1 MKDSTF
7 MLTDDYYLFKEE
19 FEKVL
24 QNARKLNMDITE
36 AVLKDDSMIYQ
47 IVIDNNMVISMQRD
61 ISYNYTNKGFQD
73 AIEISTK
80 DERQSLSFI
89 INRNV
94 YKNNIYVFLNRNYEA
109 ERILEIEPRLW
120 FSFSKLVGIS
130 SVDKKK
136 TYLNSKTMI
145 NTNMKIKYMNLISS
159 FIKYIKNKYKFE
171 NINDGFKVIYQ
182 QLDNIVGEMTAS
194 YELKN
199 NKSRKRV
206 K

>member
-1 MKDSTF
+1 
-7 MLTDDYYLFKEE
+7 
-19 FEKVL
+19 
-24 QNARKLNMDITE
+24 MDINE

-47 IVIDNNMVISMQRD
+47 IVIDDNMVISMQRD

-171 NINDGFKVIYQ
+171 NIDDGFKVIYQ